1 MVENGDRV
9 GQISSE
15 LLSRISSHCRALR
28 AVEMQAS
35 VMLREGKEALGFSE
49 GSENRIESQMGS
61 CSQDMEAPR
70 KGQL

>member
-35 VMLREGKEALGFSE
+35 VMLREGKEALGFSN
-49 GSENRIESQMGS
+49 GSENRILSQMGS
-61 CSQDMEAPR
+61 CSQDVEAPR